1 MPPHMPLS
9 HSSDYSYH
17 TLSEL
22 IYRRLR
28 DQIIWGSIA
37 PGTVLSVRKV
47 AEQWHVSPMPVR
59 EALRY
64 LTVDELVDVTP
75 RSATRVK
82 NISLERVR
90 EICEMRNLLEPVAA
104 RLAVPHLAATD
115 IAHLRAWLTK
125 MERAAERNR
134 PAEWHRWNENFHA
147 VMFRKCGNSLLE
159 RMARDMWER
168 NFRHFTACAIVAP
181 DFRARRAAEHWRIIQ
196 AIEEGSPRATEVAW
210 RTHTT
215 RSGIETLKYLR
226 RLHATADEP
235 VGRRRSHVS
244 ARGRRPQIGAPA

>member
-1 MPPHMPLS
+1 MPPDTLAS
-9 HSSDYSYH
+9 HALVHSYH

-28 DQIIWGSIA
+28 DQIIWGSIS

-64 LTVDELVDVTP
+64 LTVDELVDVAP

-82 NISLERVR
+82 RISLEHVR

-104 RLAVPHLAATD
+104 RLALPHLAASD
-115 IAHLRAWLTK
+115 IARLRGWLAK
-125 MERAAERNR
+125 MERVAEKDR
-134 PAEWHRWNENFHA
+134 PAEWHRWNERFHA
-147 VMFRKCGNSLLE
+147 MMFRKCGNSLLE

-168 NFRHFTACAIVAP
+168 NFRHFTACAVVAP
-181 DFRARRAAEHWRIIQ
+181 AFRVRRGAEHRRIIQ
-196 AIEEGSPRATEVAW
+196 AIEAGSPRATEVAW
-210 RTHTT
+210 RAHTT
-215 RSGIETLKYLR
+215 RSGMETIAYLQRLQPTVDGWVPR
-226 RLHATADEP
+226 RQLGEN
-235 VGRRRSHVS
+235 
-244 ARGRRPQIGAPA
+244 ARGRRPQARAPA